1 MQFPSFMSQYEAVIV
16 PSYLVPSI
24 KSIIQQY
31 SHQPQGYIP
40 NFESST
46 SNTSTVCDLLTS
58 AVSLGNPIVS
68 MPMQQ
73 PVQLV
78 QQPVKQSVQ
87 PVKQPVQL
95 IQEPLLKKIDVKK
108 NSSRYSDH
116 SVCIDWMTN
125 KCYDLKC
132 GYDHYY
138 PTIFKTQICKY
149 WESGNCKFKMEECR
163 YAHGKYDPYNI
174 KTYSTNY
181 YIDSNNGYPKRSR
194 SRSRSRERY
203 FPTRPQYFIDNGSN
217 NELRELPDKNI
228 NYYKK

>member
-87 PVKQPVQL
+87 PVKQ
-95 IQEPLLKKIDVKK
+95 
-108 NSSRYSDH
+108 
-116 SVCIDWMTN
+116 
-125 KCYDLKC
+125 
-132 GYDHYY
+132 
-138 PTIFKTQICKY
+138 QI
-149 WESGNCKFKMEECR
+149 GR
-163 YAHGKYDPYNI
+163 AHV
-174 KTYSTNY
+174 
-181 YIDSNNGYPKRSR
+181 
-194 SRSRSRERY
+194 
-203 FPTRPQYFIDNGSN
+203 
-217 NELRELPDKNI
+217 
-228 NYYKK
+228 